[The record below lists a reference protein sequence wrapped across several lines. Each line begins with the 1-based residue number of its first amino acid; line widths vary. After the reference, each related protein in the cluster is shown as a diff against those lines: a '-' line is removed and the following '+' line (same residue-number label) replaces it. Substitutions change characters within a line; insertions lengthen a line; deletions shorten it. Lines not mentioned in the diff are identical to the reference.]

1 MSPLPIPV
9 LMLIYTK
16 SFTFDF
22 AYTKYED
29 DFSSYMHSH
38 TASEIIYVVNGY
50 GSLDTL
56 QGSYPMTR
64 GTILLING
72 NILHTE
78 KQLSGKKPVEYYV
91 VMLENI
97 FFSNA
102 NTFSDREENRS
113 DQVFR
118 IDFLEEHFNRISEL
132 FNKMY
137 GEMNA
142 STSQCEKFT
151 FAYLM
156 NFLAI
161 LVRYTEINL
170 QPSPKENNQY
180 SSIVGYAKKY
190 IDCYYNTA
198 FKITDLAE
206 KISVSYSHLCHKFK
220 QELGLTPVEYKLAV
234 QLDEAKAMLKNSDF
248 RIGQICIQAGF
259 NNFAY
264 FTKMFRSRFGIT
276 PKEYRKQIH

>member
-1 MSPLPIPV
+1 
-9 LMLIYTK
+9 
-16 SFTFDF
+16 
-22 AYTKYED
+22 
-29 DFSSYMHSH
+29 MHSH